1 MKSEHPVQLLCEL
14 LSVSRSGYYRWQM
27 APVSLRQ
34 REDAVLAA
42 QIVQAHRASRNNYG
56 APRVVEE
63 LRAQGVRTSKRRC
76 ARLMRTAGVRG
87 RKKPRRRPRTTDSR
101 HAQAV
106 PGNHL
111 AVRPAPVGPN
121 QTWVTDITYLRTT
134 EGWLFLA
141 AVMDLWSRRIVGWAC
156 GPTLHAS
163 LALSALRQAID
174 RRRPDAGLLH
184 HSDRGCQYVE
194 TDYVRAL
201 NDAHVERS
209 MSRAGNC
216 YDNAAMESFWST
228 LKAESALAQA
238 GPTSRRE
245 TKLAV
250 FDYIETFYNPVRRH
264 SSLGYLSPV
273 AFETQTK
280 NNDTIAA

>member
-1 MKSEHPVQLLCEL
+1 VQRLCEL
-14 LSVSRSGYYRWQM
+14 FGVSRSGYYRRQR
-27 APVSLRQ
+27 APVSKRQ

-42 QIVQAHRASRNNYG
+42 QIVQVHRASRNNYG

-63 LRAQGVRTSKRRC
+63 LRARGVRTSKRRC

-87 RKKPRRRPRTTDSR
+87 RKKPRRQPRTTDSR
-101 HAQAV
+101 HARAV

-111 AVRPAPVGPN
+111 AVRPAPRRAN

-163 LALSALRQAID
+163 LALGALRQALHQ
-174 RRRPDAGLLH
+174 RRPEAGLLH

-194 TDYVRAL
+194 TDYVRTL
-201 NDAHVERS
+201 DDARVERS

-228 LKAESALAQA
+228 LKAESALAD
-238 GPTSRRE
+238 GPPLSRRE

-273 AFETQTK
+273 AFENKTI